1 MGCDLFVSPTG
12 FYKKSFNPRTH
23 VGCDREWLF
32 DFAIPEVFQS
42 THPRGVRQIS
52 VNTINQRGRFNP
64 RTHVGCDTTIAII
77 RAIIAGF
84 NPRTHVGCDR
94 SKGSYD
100 KDFESFNPRT
110 HVGCDR
116 KCQLGVL
123 CGFVSIHAP
132 TWGATCAGVKSKAK
146 AKFQSTHPRGVRHG
160 HHKKH
165 DREQRF
171 NPRTHV
177 GCDSAKTL
185 ICSELEVSI
194 HAPTWG
200 AT

>member
-84 NPRTHVGCDR
+84 NPRTHVGCDLMT
-94 SKGSYD
+94 KQVNMMMLC
-100 KDFESFNPRT
+100 FNPRT
-110 HVGCDR
+110 HVGCDFFFTIKSSDR
-116 KCQLGVL
+116 LG
-123 CGFVSIHAP
+123 
-132 TWGATCAGVKSKAK
+132 
-146 AKFQSTHPRGVRHG
+146 
-160 HHKKH
+160 
-165 DREQRF
+165 F

-177 GCDSAKTL
+177 GCDMLSF
-185 ICSELEVSI
+185 
-194 HAPTWG
+194 
-200 AT
+200 

>member
-64 RTHVGCDTTIAII
+64 RTHVGCDVGRASTTVESS
-77 RAIIAGF
+77 GF
-84 NPRTHVGCDR
+84 QSTHPRGVRPSVSFARIDFLKFQSTH
-94 SKGSYD
+94 
-100 KDFESFNPRT
+100 PRGVR
-110 HVGCDR
+110 HVSNHMP
-116 KCQLGVL
+116 QAVE
-123 CGFVSIHAP
+123 FVSIHAP
-132 TWGATCAGVKSKAK
+132 TWGATGSRMRC
-146 AKFQSTHPRGVRHG
+146 VRTPC
-160 HHKKH
+160 
-165 DREQRF
+165 F

-177 GCDSAKTL
+177 GCDEYGFVYTCQS
-185 ICSELEVSI
+185 CVSI

-200 AT
+200 ATGYLFR

>member
-84 NPRTHVGCDR
+84 NPRTHVGCDIDVIVTVIQCGFQSTHPR
-94 SKGSYD
+94 GVRRVSPFPGM
-100 KDFESFNPRT
+100 FVPVCFNPRT
-110 HVGCDR
+110 HVGCDMR
-116 KCQLGVL
+116 VDSDRNMMW
-123 CGFVSIHAP
+123 VSIHAP
-132 TWGATCAGVKSKAK
+132 TWGATPPS
-146 AKFQSTHPRGVRHG
+146 
-160 HHKKH
+160 
-165 DREQRF
+165 F
-171 NPRTHV
+171 NNLTFE
-177 GCDSAKTL
+177 T
-185 ICSELEVSI
+185 VSI

-200 AT
+200 ATFRLFCPD

>member
-84 NPRTHVGCDR
+84 NPRTHVGCDMR
-94 SKGSYD
+94 VDS
-100 KDFESFNPRT
+100 
-110 HVGCDR
+110 DR
-116 KCQLGVL
+116 NMMW
-123 CGFVSIHAP
+123 VSIHAP
-132 TWGATCAGVKSKAK
+132 TWGATPPS
-146 AKFQSTHPRGVRHG
+146 
-160 HHKKH
+160 
-165 DREQRF
+165 F
-171 NPRTHV
+171 NNLTFE
-177 GCDSAKTL
+177 T
-185 ICSELEVSI
+185 VSI

-200 AT
+200 ATPQTVRAY

>member
-84 NPRTHVGCDR
+84 NPRTHVGCDMR
-94 SKGSYD
+94 VDSDRNMMWVSIHAPTWGATHKA
-100 KDFESFNPRT
+100 KQKLLKVRSFNPRT
-110 HVGCDR
+110 HVGCDVGR
-116 KCQLGVL
+116 ASTTVESSG
-123 CGFVSIHAP
+123 
-132 TWGATCAGVKSKAK
+132 
-146 AKFQSTHPRGVRHG
+146 FQSTHPRGVRLRHLS
-160 HHKKH
+160 
-165 DREQRF
+165 
-171 NPRTHV
+171 T
-177 GCDSAKTL
+177 
-185 ICSELEVSI
+185 I
-194 HAPTWG
+194 
-200 AT
+200 